1 MLQSVDHFR
10 AFVNDP
16 YLFARIATVHCLSD
30 IHAMGATSHSAL
42 AIVSLPHAAPDIMQD
57 QLLQVMTGCTE
68 VLNAHNTALI
78 GGHSGEAAELSFGL
92 SVTAFADAGKLLRK
106 TGLLTGDLLILCKP
120 LGTGTLFAADM
131 RYQARQRWIAPALTQ
146 MQQSN
151 LLASQIFQ
159 HYGAHACTDVTGFGL
174 LGHLREMCGTNGT
187 ELTLWLSALPV
198 LEGALQCLEKGW
210 YSSLHADNARHAEVL
225 SNAQDMAGATLLQL
239 LYDPQTAGALSRWLL
254 WGDSTSLATNVRRFK
269 QRFSLD

>member
-1 MLQSVDHFR
+1 
-10 AFVNDP
+10 
-16 YLFARIATVHCLSD
+16 
-30 IHAMGATSHSAL
+30 
-42 AIVSLPHAAPDIMQD
+42 
-57 QLLQVMTGCTE
+57 MTGCTE

-92 SVTAFADAGKLLRK
+92 SVTAFAEAGKLLRK
-106 TGLLTGDLLILCKP
+106 TGLLAGDRLLLCKP

-151 LLASQIFQ
+151 LLASQILQ
-159 HYGAHACTDVTGFGL
+159 RHGAHACTDVTGFGL

-198 LEGALQCLEKGW
+198 LDGALHCLEKGW

-225 SNAQDMAGATLLQL
+225 SNAQDMAGTTLLQL
-239 LYDPQTAGALSRWLL
+239 LYDPQTAGGLLAAVSQGEEQACIAALHAAGYHAAVCIGTVTRTDCGTTLITL
-254 WGDSTSLATNVRRFK
+254 EA
-269 QRFSLD
+269 QAPAA